1 MEKMRVGQGVSEGIH
16 LLKSELSGNN
26 FSWNA
31 AQVPGD
37 VYTDLFLA
45 GELDDPFWGR
55 NMGKAKW
62 VQEYEWWYN
71 RAFNVDKNLIG
82 KDIELIFE
90 GVDFSCEV
98 WLNQKYLGRHE
109 GMYSSFSFQVTD
121 LLDYSQPHVPVNL
134 LTVKLDPPP
143 KNQQNFAG
151 MKHNFSGD
159 YLTGLIGPEFME
171 DASHL
176 EKLLAYKDDENVL
189 ADLRTIKKEAKAEL
203 KKYLMQTQG
212 VEIDENSI
220 FDIQIKR
227 LHEYK
232 RQQMNA
238 LYAIYKYK
246 EIKKGNLPKRPIT
259 MIFGAKAAPAYTIA
273 KDIIHLLLCLQ
284 KLIENDP
291 AVRPYLRIVMVEKL
305 QCHQGGKS

>member
-1 MEKMRVGQGVSEGIH
+1 MACTLQ
-16 LLKSELSGNN
+16 
-26 FSWNA
+26 
-31 AQVPGD
+31 
-37 VYTDLFLA
+37 
-45 GELDDPFWGR
+45 
-55 NMGKAKW
+55 
-62 VQEYEWWYN
+62 
-71 RAFNVDKNLIG
+71 
-82 KDIELIFE
+82 
-90 GVDFSCEV
+90 
-98 WLNQKYLGRHE
+98 
-109 GMYSSFSFQVTD
+109 
-121 LLDYSQPHVPVNL
+121 SQI
-134 LTVKLDPPP
+134 
-143 KNQQNFAG
+143 
-151 MKHNFSGD
+151 SD

-246 EIKKGNLPKRPIT
+246 EIKKKGICRN
-259 MIFGAKAAPAYTIA
+259 
-273 KDIIHLLLCLQ
+273 
-284 KLIENDP
+284 
-291 AVRPYLRIVMVEKL
+291 VRSR
-305 QCHQGGKS
+305 